1 MHKLNKVKIMFG
13 MGYRTED
20 EKATELG
27 KWEEYVLEHV
37 YLNNPDMTE
46 MELLSVAMNIAQNDT
61 KTFHKIIE
69 EHYRDKDD
77 KSK

>member
-1 MHKLNKVKIMFG
+1 MHKLNKAKIMFG

-27 KWEEYVLEHV
+27 LWEEYVLEKI
-37 YLNNPDMTE
+37 YFNNPDMTE
-46 MELLSVAMNIAQNDT
+46 MELLSIAMNIAQNDT

-69 EHYRDKDD
+69 EHYRDNDG